1 VDHQNEEQRM
11 NRSIGITGL
20 RRAVAG
26 TAAGLLAVAGVLA
39 SAGAASAGAKSADT
53 TLTIRYPVTGT
64 THLATPNG
72 NVALGPG
79 HLTATADLNTG
90 AITANLK
97 LPEAT
102 GSFTELGIVPVTA
115 TVQLINDGPTTGTL
129 NINTGAVNTTSMIT
143 MRIVDLK
150 VAGIDLPVGSAC
162 QTASPVSVPLASQP
176 GFNILTYTIGQF
188 ANCGLQTLLINL
200 TVPGSG
206 NTISFT
212 LGKGKVIT

>member
-1 VDHQNEEQRM
+1 
-11 NRSIGITGL
+11 
-20 RRAVAG
+20 
-26 TAAGLLAVAGVLA
+26 VAGVLA

-102 GSFTELGIVPVTA
+102 GSFTELGLVPVTA

-162 QTASPVSVPLASQP
+162 QTASPVSVSLASQP
-176 GFNILTYTIGQF
+176 GFNILKGGTFAGTYTIGQF

>member
-1 VDHQNEEQRM
+1 M
-11 NRSIGITGL
+11 TRSIKITGL

-26 TAAGLLAVAGVLA
+26 TAAALLAAAGVLMSSG
-39 SAGAASAGAKSADT
+39 SASADT
-53 TLTIRYPVTGT
+53 SLTIRYPVTGT
-64 THLATPNG
+64 THLATPNAD
-72 NVALGPG
+72 VPLGPG

-102 GSFTELGIVPVTA
+102 GSFKELGLVPVTA

-129 NINTGAVNTTSMIT
+129 NINTGAVTTTSMIT

-150 VAGIDLPVGSAC
+150 VAGIDLPVGTAC
-162 QTASPVSVPLASQP
+162 QTSSPVSVTLSSQP
-176 GFNILTYTIGQF
+176 GFNILKGGTFAGTYTIPPF
-188 ANCGLQTLLINL
+188 ANCGLNTLLINL
-200 TVPGSG
+200 TVPGAG

>member
-1 VDHQNEEQRM
+1 M
-11 NRSIGITGL
+11 NRSISTRGL

-26 TAAGLLAVAGVLA
+26 TAASLLAVAGVLA
-39 SAGAASAGAKSADT
+39 SSGPASADT

-72 NVALGPG
+72 DVALGPG
-79 HLTATADLNTG
+79 HLTATADLNTDQ
-90 AITANLK
+90 ITATLT

-102 GSFTELGIVPVTA
+102 GSFTELGLVPVTA
-115 TVQLINDGPTTGTL
+115 TVKLINDGPTTGTL
-129 NINTGAVNTTSMIT
+129 DPNTGAVTTTSMIT

-150 VAGIDLPVGSAC
+150 VAGIDLPVGNAC
-162 QTASPVSVPLASQP
+162 QTASPVTVSLASQP
-176 GFNILTYTIGQF
+176 GFNILKGGTFAGTYTIGQF

-206 NTISFT
+206 NTITFT
-212 LGKGKVIT
+212 LGKGKVIG